1 MQATSQQKKKN
12 MKKYNDTK
20 EGALNCLRDE
30 STIELPD
37 DNNKIV
43 VEPDPC
49 VEGVWKVNLDP
60 NWNDGDDTVIVYL
73 SGFKDPFGVIRE
85 FNDWETGTSVVLEI

>member
-1 MQATSQQKKKN
+1 
-12 MKKYNDTK
+12 MKKYSDTK
-20 EGALNCLRDE
+20 EGVLNCLREE

-37 DNNKIV
+37 DNNEIV

-73 SGFKDPFGVIRE
+73 SGFKDPFGDIRE